1 MQADRPRLVIIDDHE
16 AWCHGLEEALRLRPG
31 APLVVYA
38 GPDLTQAID
47 AVTRPGSAAFALI
60 DAHLADGRAS
70 VPVVRSLRDRGV
82 PVVAM
87 TAHAEPEVICSLMS
101 AGASGC
107 ITKAEV
113 LRCLDEVS
121 AAAMQGHLYVTPVLT
136 ASLLAMS
143 PSDRLDSSWDEV
155 LHWHAAGVPMDVI
168 LERHRL
174 EVSNLEGMLRELI
187 ASLPP
192 LDHGTNASSSST
204 AGD

>member
-121 AAAMQGHLYVTPVLT
+121 AAAMQGHLYLTPVLT
-136 ASLLAMS
+136 ASLLAS
-143 PSDRLDSSWDEV
+143 APSDLLDSSWDEV
-155 LHWHAAGVPMDVI
+155 LRWHAAGVPMDVI
-168 LERHRL
+168 LERHGLDPLDL
-174 EVSNLEGMLRELI
+174 ERVLRELI
-187 ASLPP
+187 AALPS